1 MVAKIQFQPPSTEF
15 LLKLGYRFSRN
26 LLTHTDCY
34 AENYM
39 WRAVVVS
46 ALEDTM
52 IDRTD
57 RKSATLKVKAHNWIL
72 SECSDFDRVCNW
84 AMLDPESVCE
94 AYTGAIKQKKITFKN
109 KHIQWHKYNNLFQK
123 LQITYD
129 SAKKKNIK
137 KEMKQIRKDAV
148 LGACVLVTSIFLS
161 VIT

>member
-57 RKSATLKVKAHNWIL
+57 RKSATLKQ
-72 SECSDFDRVCNW
+72 F
-84 AMLDPESVCE
+84 
-94 AYTGAIKQKKITFKN
+94 
-109 KHIQWHKYNNLFQK
+109 
-123 LQITYD
+123 
-129 SAKKKNIK
+129 
-137 KEMKQIRKDAV
+137 
-148 LGACVLVTSIFLS
+148 
-161 VIT
+161 

>member
-109 KHIQWHKYNNLFQK
+109 KHIQWHRYNTLFK
-123 LQITYD
+123 NSLTELDYR
-129 SAKKKNIK
+129 KKKIIK
-137 KEMKQIRKDAV
+137 KQMKGIRIEVDKIVNDFV
-148 LGACVLVTSIFLS
+148 STIFLN
-161 VIT
+161 VIA

>member
-72 SECSDFDRVCNW
+72 GECSDFDRVCNW
-84 AMLDPESVCE
+84 AMLDPE
-94 AYTGAIKQKKITFKN
+94 
-109 KHIQWHKYNNLFQK
+109 
-123 LQITYD
+123 
-129 SAKKKNIK
+129 
-137 KEMKQIRKDAV
+137 
-148 LGACVLVTSIFLS
+148 
-161 VIT
+161 

>member
-109 KHIQWHKYNNLFQK
+109 KHIQWHRYNTLFK
-123 LQITYD
+123 NSLTELDYR
-129 SAKKKNIK
+129 KKKIIK
-137 KEMKQIRKDAV
+137 KQMKGIRIEVNKIVNDFV
-148 LGACVLVTSIFLS
+148 STIFLN
-161 VIT
+161 VIA